1 MDINE
6 IFLTSADPSV
16 DAFEQATLC
25 KILEVKKHN
34 HNKLLAALKKNRV
47 EPVGQA
53 YSQLIKLLSGE
64 SELEEEEATETE
76 LKTDGN
82 TIL

>member
-1 MDINE
+1 M
-6 IFLTSADPSV
+6 
-16 DAFEQATLC
+16 
-25 KILEVKKHN
+25 
-34 HNKLLAALKKNRV
+34 

-76 LKTDGN
+76 LKTDGKN
-82 TIL
+82 IYINMHSKRKINGR